1 MKVDLNRVRALADQ
15 ARAVAEAQRATNTM
29 PHHGNRSWFRIEN
42 RPAVATESGQQAGP
56 TTDIYLY
63 DAIGEWGVTAQDFV
77 NALRGVVTGTIT
89 MYVNCEGGEVFD
101 GLAIYEALRRHPA
114 NITAFVDGIAASAAS
129 FVVMAAD
136 RIVMAER
143 ARMMIHDAH
152 GIAMGNARDMRSM
165 ADLLDNLSDTIADI
179 YAERSGKTRDDWRA
193 AMQAAEGGPD
203 GTWYDARAAVK
214 AKLADEMIGGEQPA
228 KNALPVTERPHGAF
242 GCDMMGQPHLG
253 PCDDVRPIGTPH
265 QNAQWSPSAFLQAL
279 DEISNPVQPVELP
292 DGRTL
297 FAGLF
302 DR

>member
-1 MKVDLNRVRALADQ
+1 MTVRVDLNRLHNLADQ
-15 ARAVAEAQRATNTM
+15 ARAVAQQQRG
-29 PHHGNRSWFRIEN
+29 PVRQHHSRSWFRIEN
-42 RPAVATESGQQAGP
+42 RPAAAAADGQQFGP

-63 DAIGEWGVTAQDFV
+63 DAIGEWGVSAQDFV

-129 FVVMAAD
+129 FVIQAAD
-136 RIVMAER
+136 RVIMAEH
-143 ARMMIHDAH
+143 AKLMIHDAH
-152 GIAMGNARDMRSM
+152 GIAMGDARDMRSM
-165 ADLLDNLSDTIADI
+165 ADLLDALSDTIADI
-179 YAERSGKTRDDWRA
+179 YAERARGTREEWRA

-214 AKLADEMIGGEQPA
+214 ARLADEMIGGEGPA
-228 KNALPVTERPHGAF
+228 KNTLP
-242 GCDMMGQPHLG
+242 GQPIALSATDPVRG
-253 PCDDVRPIGTPH
+253 PWWDG
-265 QNAQWSPSAFLQAL
+265 AAFLQTI

-292 DGRTL
+292 TGSAL

-302 DR
+302 DQ

>member
-1 MKVDLNRVRALADQ
+1 MKVDLNRIKALAEQ
-15 ARAVAEAQRATNTM
+15 ARAAAEQQRQREPA
-29 PHHGNRSWFRIEN
+29 GRDRLNRSWYRIEN
-42 RPAVATESGQQAGP
+42 RPASADAPAQGP

-114 NITAFVDGIAASAAS
+114 NVTAFIDGIAASAAS

-152 GIAMGNARDMRSM
+152 GLAIGNARDMRSM
-165 ADLLDNLSDTIADI
+165 ADLLDDLSDNIADI
-179 YAERSGKTRDDWRA
+179 YAERTGKTRDDWRA

-203 GTWYDARAAVK
+203 GTWYDAKAAVK
-214 AKLADEMIGGEQPA
+214 AKLADEMIGGEQPG
-228 KNALPVTERPHGAF
+228 NTLRGEHGPELALPA
-242 GCDMMGQPHLG
+242 GQLIAAP
-253 PCDDVRPIGTPH
+253 
-265 QNAQWSPSAFLQAL
+265 WSPAAL
-279 DEISNPVQPVELP
+279 LDTLDAISNPPAPVVIP

-302 DR
+302 DQ

>member
-1 MKVDLNRVRALADQ
+1 MKVDLNQVRALADR
-15 ARAVAEAQRATNTM
+15 ARAAAESQRTM
-29 PHHGNRSWFRIEN
+29 LDMGQRDRLGRSWFRIEN
-42 RPAVATESGQQAGP
+42 RPARAGQDGQPTGP

-77 NALRGVVTGTIT
+77 NALRSVVTGTIT

-114 NITAFVDGIAASAAS
+114 SITAFVDGIAASAAS

-136 RIVMAER
+136 EVVIAER
-143 ARMMIHDAH
+143 GRMMIHDAH
-152 GIAMGNARDMRSM
+152 GITIGNARDMRSM
-165 ADLLDNLSDTIADI
+165 ADLLDSLSDTIADI

-214 AKLADEMIGGEQPA
+214 AKLADRMIGGEDGPG
-228 KNALPVTERPHGAF
+228 NALPIKPAATIDGDAVTLPPVTVADWNPGALF
-242 GCDMMGQPHLG
+242 
-253 PCDDVRPIGTPH
+253 DVINDIEHP
-265 QNAQWSPSAFLQAL
+265 A
-279 DEISNPVQPVELP
+279 EPVRIP
-292 DGRTL
+292 DGAEL

-302 DR
+302 NA

>member
-1 MKVDLNRVRALADQ
+1 MKVDLAHVRALVEEGRS
-15 ARAVAEAQRATNTM
+15 RAAAAQQGVPYRAA
-29 PHHGNRSWFRIEN
+29 NRSWFRIEN
-42 RPAVATESGQQAGP
+42 RPAAADAPQQGP

-63 DAIGEWGVTAQDFV
+63 DAIGEWGVSAQDFI

-114 NITAFVDGIAASAAS
+114 NVTAFIDGIAASAAS

-136 RIVMAER
+136 RIVMA
-143 ARMMIHDAH
+143 AHAKMMIHDAH

-165 ADLLDNLSDTIADI
+165 ADLLDSLSDTIADI
-179 YAERSGKTRDDWRA
+179 YAERSGKTREDWRA

-203 GTWYDARAAVK
+203 GTWYDAKAAVK
-214 AKLADEMIGGEQPA
+214 AKLADEMVGGDVPG
-228 KNALPVTERPHGAF
+228 NALRTADVLRADALIERALDAQWDAGAF
-242 GCDMMGQPHLG
+242 LAT
-253 PCDDVRPIGTPH
+253 I
-265 QNAQWSPSAFLQAL
+265 

-292 DGRTL
+292 TGPAL

>member
-1 MKVDLNRVRALADQ
+1 MKVDLARVRALVEEGRS
-15 ARAVAEAQRATNTM
+15 RAAAMQVGTPQRL
-29 PHHGNRSWFRIEN
+29 GNRSWFRIEN
-42 RPAVATESGQQAGP
+42 RPAAEPSQGP
-56 TTDIYLY
+56 STDIYLY

-77 NALRGVVTGTIT
+77 DALRGVVTGTIT

-114 NITAFVDGIAASAAS
+114 NVTAFVDGIAASAAS
-129 FVVMAAD
+129 FVVCAAD

-179 YAERSGKTRDDWRA
+179 YAERSGKTRDEWRA

-214 AKLADEMIGGEQPA
+214 AKLADEMIGGDAPG
-228 KNALPVTERPHGAF
+228 NALPIRPEALVTGGAVATWDAGAF
-242 GCDMMGQPHLG
+242 LAA
-253 PCDDVRPIGTPH
+253 V
-265 QNAQWSPSAFLQAL
+265 
-279 DEISNPVQPVELP
+279 DEISNPVQPIELP
-292 DGRTL
+292 TGPAL

-302 DR
+302 DH

>member
-1 MKVDLNRVRALADQ
+1 MKVDLNHVRALADR
-15 ARAVAEAQRATNTM
+15 ARAAAEAQRQVGVM
-29 PHHGNRSWFRIEN
+29 PRHGNRSWFRIEN
-42 RPAVATESGQQAGP
+42 RPASAAPDGTGGGNLP

-63 DAIGEWGVTAQDFV
+63 DAIGEWGVSAQDFV

-114 NITAFVDGIAASAAS
+114 NVTAFVDGIAASAAS

-152 GIAMGNARDMRSM
+152 GVVLGNARDMRSM
-165 ADLLDNLSDTIADI
+165 ADLLDALSDTIADI
-179 YAERSGKTRDDWRA
+179 YAERSGKTREDWRA

-203 GTWYDARAAVK
+203 GTWYDAKAAVK
-214 AKLADEMIGGEQPA
+214 AKLADEMIGGEAPA
-228 KNALPVTERPHGAF
+228 NVLPEPVYA
-242 GCDMMGQPHLG
+242 HL
-253 PCDDVRPIGTPH
+253 PYAPAEP
-265 QNAQWSPSAFLQAL
+265 WSPAAFLDTL
-279 DEISNPVQPVELP
+279 DEIAHPKAPVQLP
-292 DGRTL
+292 TGSAL

-302 DR
+302 DGGNDQ

>member
-15 ARAVAEAQRATNTM
+15 ARTVAESQRQRE
-29 PHHGNRSWFRIEN
+29 HSGRDRLNRSWFRIEN
-42 RPAVATESGQQAGP
+42 RPAAAGEGGAQVGP

-77 NALRGVVTGTIT
+77 NALRSVVTGTIT

-114 NITAFVDGIAASAAS
+114 NITAFIDGIAASAAS
-129 FVVMAAD
+129 FVVQAAD
-136 RIVMAER
+136 RVVMAEH
-143 ARMMIHDAH
+143 AKMMIHDAH
-152 GIAMGNARDMRSM
+152 GLALGNARDMRSM
-165 ADLLDNLSDTIADI
+165 ADLLDALSDTIADI

-193 AMQAAEGGPD
+193 AMQAADGGPD

-214 AKLADEMIGGEQPA
+214 AKLADEMIGGEQPG
-228 KNALPVTERPHGAF
+228 NALRSEHGPELVTPP
-242 GCDMMGQPHLG
+242 GQF
-253 PCDDVRPIGTPH
+253 V
-265 QNAQWSPSAFLQAL
+265 AKWSPSAFL
-279 DEISNPVQPVELP
+279 EIIGEIENPEPPVVIP
-292 DGRTL
+292 DGQAL

>member
-1 MKVDLNRVRALADQ
+1 MKVDLNHVRALVEECRS
-15 ARAVAEAQRATNTM
+15 RAAAAQLGTPQRL
-29 PHHGNRSWFRIEN
+29 GNRSWFRIEN
-42 RPAVATESGQQAGP
+42 RPAVEGGSGGNASP
-56 TTDIYLY
+56 STDIYLY

-77 NALRGVVTGTIT
+77 DALRGVVTGTIT

-114 NITAFVDGIAASAAS
+114 NVTAFVDGIAASAAS

-179 YAERSGKTRDDWRA
+179 YAERAKGTRDDWRA
-193 AMQAAEGGPD
+193 AMQAADGGPD

-214 AKLADEMIGGEQPA
+214 AKLADEMIGGETPG
-228 KNALPVTERPHGAF
+228 NLLPVRPVAVVDPVEHAL
-242 GCDMMGQPHLG
+242 D
-253 PCDDVRPIGTPH
+253 
-265 QNAQWSPSAFLQAL
+265 AQWDAAAFLAAV

-292 DGRTL
+292 TGPTL

-302 DR
+302 DH

>member
-1 MKVDLNRVRALADQ
+1 MKVDLNHVRALVEEGRS
-15 ARAVAEAQRATNTM
+15 RAAAAQVGTPPRL
-29 PHHGNRSWFRIEN
+29 GNRSWFRIEN
-42 RPAVATESGQQAGP
+42 RPAAAAADGQQGLP

-63 DAIGEWGVTAQDFV
+63 DAIGEWGVSAQDFI

-114 NITAFVDGIAASAAS
+114 NVTAFIDGIAASAAS
-129 FVVMAAD
+129 FVVCAAD

-179 YAERSGKTRDDWRA
+179 YAERARGTRDEWRA
-193 AMQAAEGGPD
+193 AMQAADGGPD

-214 AKLADEMIGGEQPA
+214 AKLADEMIGGDGPT
-228 KNALPVTERPHGAF
+228 KNAAE
-242 GCDMMGQPHLG
+242 
-253 PCDDVRPIGTPH
+253 
-265 QNAQWSPSAFLQAL
+265 WSPAAALAAAAAVWNPSAFLAAV

-292 DGRTL
+292 TGPAL

>member
-1 MKVDLNRVRALADQ
+1 MKVDLARVRALVEEGRS
-15 ARAVAEAQRATNTM
+15 RAAAMQLGTPQRL
-29 PHHGNRSWFRIEN
+29 GNRSWFRIEN
-42 RPAVATESGQQAGP
+42 RPAQQQPDGQQQGP
-56 TTDIYLY
+56 STDIYLY

-77 NALRGVVTGTIT
+77 DALRGVVTGTIT

-114 NITAFVDGIAASAAS
+114 NVTAFVDGIAASAAS

-179 YAERSGKTRDDWRA
+179 YAERTGKTRDEWRA
-193 AMQAAEGGPD
+193 AMQAADGGPD
-203 GTWYDARAAVK
+203 GTWYDAKAAVK
-214 AKLADEMIGGEQPA
+214 AKLADEMIGGDQPG
-228 KNALPVTERPHGAF
+228 NALPIRPEAFVTGGAVATWDAGAF
-242 GCDMMGQPHLG
+242 LAA
-253 PCDDVRPIGTPH
+253 V
-265 QNAQWSPSAFLQAL
+265 
-279 DEISNPVQPVELP
+279 DEISNPVQPIELP
-292 DGRTL
+292 TGSAL

-302 DR
+302 DH

>member
-1 MKVDLNRVRALADQ
+1 MKVDLNHVRALADR
-15 ARAVAEAQRATNTM
+15 ARAVAESQRQRET
-29 PHHGNRSWFRIEN
+29 GGRDRLNRSWFRIEN
-42 RPAVATESGQQAGP
+42 RPAAEPAQGP

-129 FVVMAAD
+129 FIVCAADRVVMAPHAK
-136 RIVMAER
+136 
-143 ARMMIHDAH
+143 MMIHDAH
-152 GIAMGNARDMRSM
+152 GLAMGNARDMRSM
-165 ADLLDNLSDTIADI
+165 ADLLDALSDTIADI
-179 YAERSGKTRDDWRA
+179 YAERTGKTRDDWRA

-203 GTWYDARAAVK
+203 GTWYDAKAAVK
-214 AKLADEMIGGEQPA
+214 AKLADEVVGGGEDGA
-228 KNALPVTERPHGAF
+228 KNSLPVQPVDHADALIERAL
-242 GCDMMGQPHLG
+242 D
-253 PCDDVRPIGTPH
+253 
-265 QNAQWSPSAFLQAL
+265 AQWDSHAFLATI
-279 DEISNPVQPVELP
+279 DEISNPVEPVELP
-292 DGRTL
+292 TGSAL